1 VKANY
6 PVISYSELSKTYLNN
21 LTQALADSNFEVA
34 SRLSTELVLSLGFN
48 SIFNFKAVQTQIC
61 LTINRTKGFEK
72 DPSTITT
79 VTPPTMTTIS
89 ADQLTAI
96 LTQVNNSLGTALAGV
111 TVNATV
117 IPTPPG
123 PKETNIV
130 KVEFFSGKTDE
141 DPTEWIEKFERAK
154 DANNWQDARLR
165 FIAGGLMSG
174 EAADWYQTDK
184 ANIIQWAGDVAN
196 SFKERFIARFS
207 TVERMH
213 KWQTELMDLK

>member
-1 VKANY
+1 M
-6 PVISYSELSKTYLNN
+6 PQSP
-21 LTQALADSNFEVA
+21 
-34 SRLSTELVLSLGFN
+34 R
-48 SIFNFKAVQTQIC
+48 
-61 LTINRTKGFEK
+61 
-72 DPSTITT
+72 
-79 VTPPTMTTIS
+79 
-89 ADQLTAI
+89 
-96 LTQVNNSLGTALAGV
+96 
-111 TVNATV
+111 
-117 IPTPPG
+117 

-213 KWQTELMDLK
+213 KWQTELMDLKQRKDESIEVYAAKFTKLIG